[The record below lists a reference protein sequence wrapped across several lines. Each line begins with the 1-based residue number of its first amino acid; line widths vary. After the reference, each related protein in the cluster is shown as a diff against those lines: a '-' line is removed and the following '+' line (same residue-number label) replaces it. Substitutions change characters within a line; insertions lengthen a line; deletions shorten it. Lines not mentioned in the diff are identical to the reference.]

1 MAVAA
6 PADKRFRRAQV
17 KPARKRKGL
26 LLRRWRAAAVV
37 VVIGL
42 ALYTGRRI
50 AAVVTELEIF
60 DIEHINVRGN
70 HRLSTGEVLALVDG
84 LRGRSILAIDLEEW
98 RRQLLN
104 SPWVADVSLRRTL
117 PASVEVTILERAPLG
132 IGRINGALYLVD
144 ERGKVIDEY
153 GPNYADLDL
162 PIIDGLSGRSGAADT
177 SGGTPAAGDQHSDI
191 YRAMLAR
198 RLIDA
203 LRGSMMAGLI
213 SQIDVSD
220 AQNAV
225 VLLEDD
231 PTRIRLGHERF
242 VERLES
248 YFELA
253 PALREQVPVMDYVDL
268 RFDERVYVRPAQ
280 KKTTNQKGISN
291 NEAARRPI
299 SPRLQRATPKRSDGR
314 RGA

>member
-6 PADKRFRRAQV
+6 PADKRYRRAHV
-17 KPARKRKGL
+17 KPARKRRGL
-26 LLRRWRAAAVV
+26 LLRRWRVGALMLVV
-37 VVIGL
+37 GL
-42 ALYTGRRI
+42 ALYAGRRT
-50 AAVVTELEIF
+50 AVAVSELEVFHIGQ
-60 DIEHINVRGN
+60 INVRGN
-70 HRLSTGEVLALVDG
+70 HRLSTGEVLALVGG

-98 RRQLLN
+98 RRGLMS
-104 SPWVADVSLRRTL
+104 SPWVADAFLRRTL
-117 PASVEVTILERAPLG
+117 PSTVEVVIVERAPLG

-144 ERGKVIDEY
+144 ERGTVIDEY
-153 GPNYADLDL
+153 GPSYGDLDL
-162 PIIDGLSGRSGAADT
+162 PIIDGLSGRSGAAEA
-177 SGGTPAAGDQHSDI
+177 SPNGQSAAGEPSSDI

-198 RLIDA
+198 RLLDA
-203 LRGSMMAGLI
+203 LRGSSLAGRI

-220 AQNAV
+220 ARNAV

-231 PTRIRLGHERF
+231 PTLIRLGHDRF

-253 PALREQVPVMDYVDL
+253 PALREQVPVIDYVDL

-280 KKTTNQKGISN
+280 KSTKSDKGKAD
-291 NEAARRPI
+291 EVAKR
-299 SPRLQRATPKRSDGR
+299 PKRNDGR